1 MMGRNGRRTTAGRP
15 WAAWR
20 GIVVPAVL
28 LGLLLACGGE
38 QGGDADADDEADPRP
53 PRLAADSAGDVR
65 VQLDDAERAALDL
78 LVIPLSAARWGG
90 TRELAGEL
98 VADPASLST
107 IRAAVSGRLVVEGE
121 ARWPGYGEAVA
132 AGAELGVVGDARPL
146 VAARAGRVT
155 AVLAQPGELVQAGQP
170 LLELADL
177 DHPVARLVWFGE
189 SGPQPPTQVELVPEG
204 AAPVPARLIGPA
216 SEADPVTRRPAFLY
230 RAGRPWSGARPGLPV
245 SARFG
250 GGAALLPGVTVPA
263 EAVVQWDGFAWVYVE
278 RGRGRFARQRITTD
292 RPLDGAWFVAE
303 GLAPGDGVV
312 VRGAQALLSEE
323 FRARINVGDESD
335 Q

>member
-1 MMGRNGRRTTAGRP
+1 MMSSAGARDSFRRHAARRGRVVGL
-15 WAAWR
+15 WA
-20 GIVVPAVL
+20 
-28 LGLLLACGGE
+28 LLLLTACGGAPVE
-38 QGGDADADDEADPRP
+38 SADDDEASTQP
-53 PRLAADSAGDVR
+53 PRLAAHSAGDVR
-65 VQLDDAERAALDL
+65 VQLNDAERTALDL
-78 LVIPLSAARWGG
+78 LVTPLSAGRWGG

-107 IRAAVSGRLVVEGE
+107 VRAAVSGRLVVDAP

-146 VAARAGRVT
+146 VAARSGRVT
-155 AVLAQPGELVQAGQP
+155 QVLAQPGELVQAGQP
-170 LLELADL
+170 LLEITDL

-189 SGPQPPTQVELVPEG
+189 SGPQPPSAVELVPEG
-204 AAPVPARLIGPA
+204 SGAVPARLMGPA
-216 SEADPVTRRPAFLY
+216 AEADPVTRRPAFLY
-230 RAGRPWSGARPGLPV
+230 RAARPWSGARPGLPV
-245 SARFG
+245 RARFG
-250 GGAALLPGVTVPA
+250 GGAALLNGVVVPA
-263 EAVVQWDGFAWVYVE
+263 DAVVQWDGFAWVYVE
-278 RGRGRFARQRITTD
+278 RERGRFARQRISTD

-323 FRARINVGDESD
+323 FRARITVGDESD